1 MFHENVH
8 VPYKNLE
15 TNPRIGPRKI
25 IGTAEFCSSGHV
37 SDRDDVIDF
46 QINYEPVPTKDIK

>member
-1 MFHENVH
+1 MKTFMFHI
-8 VPYKNLE
+8 KILKQ
-15 TNPRIGPRKI
+15 NPRIGPRKI
-25 IGTAEFCSSGHV
+25 IGTAEFCSFGHV